1 MEVGRKQHSS
11 LNNNRSRVRQKVHL
25 PAHAG
30 LTDTLADKGFDVI
43 EVLDLT
49 EDGACIQTS
58 IPLKPNSML
67 TLSLDLMETGGF
79 ISTPGVVIWSDKRG
93 RNGIHFR
100 DITEASREQLRKWL
114 ATHAAAAGENQ
125 PENESPTEFGPRP
138 VRAQTSSRPEPRWES
153 VRRESVRRESVKHE
167 SVKQSPEQTRAA
179 LAASSK
185 EPELFIPGDYS
196 SVLSALVAV
205 KREVELTGTD
215 LGKALQL
222 LAARALSLT
231 HASGAAIAL
240 ATHSGADEMI
250 CRARAGSDAPGL
262 GAKLQVGS
270 GFSGECVRSGKTLR
284 CDDAE
289 TDLRVDREGCRMLGI
304 RSIIATPV
312 RRDDAVVGILEVF
325 SPDARAF
332 SANEEK
338 TLERLAHMV
347 GVSLD
352 RTETDRTETDRT
364 ETGRA
369 DADRVETGRAQVG
382 GIGATVAGTTVS
394 ADARSVQ
401 PLQAGQLPAEFKI
414 PAQIEK
420 LIDAPSSPLRKWL
433 SAALGIIIVVVLLW
447 LIVSG
452 GLSRSVS
459 RTGQRQSSAQQ
470 DGKTQGSVVAQ
481 TTSLGKLRQLAVNG
495 DPNAQFDLGA
505 RYATGE
511 DVQQDYTE
519 SVRWFTMAA
528 EQGHVIAQATLGAYY
543 WAGRGIP
550 QDLGKAYFWSAIA
563 EAGGDTASKYRVDV
577 LAARMSRSQ
586 VAAAQQQA
594 NEWLKKHAVPG
605 KTSK

>member
-138 VRAQTSSRPEPRWES
+138 VRAQTSFRSEA
-153 VRRESVRRESVKHE
+153 RRESVRREYGKRE
-167 SVKQSPEQTRAA
+167 SVSREFINQSPEQTRAA

-185 EPELFIPGDYS
+185 EPELLIPGDYS

-205 KREVELTGTD
+205 KREVESTGSD

-231 HASGAAIAL
+231 HSSGAAIAL
-240 ATHSGADEMI
+240 AKSPAAAEMI
-250 CRARAGSDAPGL
+250 CQARAGSDAPGL

-270 GFSGECVRSGKTLR
+270 GFSGECVRKGKTLR

-347 GVSLD
+347 GVSL
-352 RTETDRTETDRT
+352 DRTETDRT